1 MAPARPEPP
10 ELAVPASRRTPA
22 RPSPAD
28 RNHHGFHVLRD
39 PDVVRGLVRSSGVGP
54 DDLVVELGAGPGAL
68 TLALARTGARVIAV
82 ERDPRMAR
90 RLARRT
96 TELAGVRVVEADL
109 RTVPLP
115 HRPFHVVANI
125 PFATGT
131 DLLRRLL
138 DEHHRGRAL
147 AGADLLVEWGFARRL
162 VSPELGDRT
171 TARWQRRF
179 ALTIARRVPARAFSP
194 APRVDAAH
202 LVIRPR

>member
-1 MAPARPEPP
+1 
-10 ELAVPASRRTPA
+10 
-22 RPSPAD
+22 
-28 RNHHGFHVLRD
+28 
-39 PDVVRGLVRSSGVGP
+39 VVRALVRSSGVGP
-54 DDLVVELGAGPGAL
+54 DDLVLDLGAGPGRL

-82 ERDPRMAR
+82 ERDPRLAR
-90 RLARRT
+90 RLDRRT
-96 TELAGVRVVEADL
+96 AADPAVRVVEGDL

-147 AGADLLVEWGFARRL
+147 EGADLLVEWGFALRL
-162 VSPELGDRT
+162 ADDGTADRT

-179 ALTIARRVPARAFSP
+179 RFTVDRRVPATAFSP
-194 APRVDAAH
+194 APRIDAAH
-202 LVIRPR
+202 LVVRPR

>member
-1 MAPARPEPP
+1 VPGRRRPAQNRPP
-10 ELAVPASRRTPA
+10 
-22 RPSPAD
+22 

-39 PDVVRGLVRSSGVGP
+39 PAVVRALVRSAGLGP
-54 DDLVVELGAGPGAL
+54 GDLVLDLGAGPGTL
-68 TLALARTGARVIAV
+68 TLPLARTGARIIAV
-82 ERDPRMAR
+82 ERDPRLAR

-96 TELAGVRVVEADL
+96 EADVSVRVVEGDL

-138 DEHHRGRAL
+138 DEHHRGQRL
-147 AGADLLVEWGFARRL
+147 RGADLVVERGFALRL
-162 VSPELGDRT
+162 AADAPADRT

-179 ALTIARRVPARAFSP
+179 RFAVAGRIPARAFSP
-194 APRVDAAH
+194 PPRVDAAH